1 MGSMDYIELTCKLDP
16 LEPWREILIAQLAD
30 IGFDSFEET
39 YDGLKAYVLESV
51 FNDKQFEDAIRLP
64 AAQANPIVAVHLSD
78 IKGINWNQE
87 WERHFQAVWIKDRVL
102 IRAPFH
108 AMDPKAEF
116 EIIIEPKMSFGTGH
130 HETTRLVIEW
140 MLECDLRELSV
151 LDMGC
156 GTGVLAIFAAKKGAR
171 SVTAI
176 DNYVFAWENS
186 YDNVQRNGFPEI
198 ISVLHGDASLL
209 GEESY
214 DVILA
219 NITRNVLLEDLPT
232 YYSVLNSGGD
242 LFMSGFLATDKDMIV
257 DRASALGLR
266 LIGEKYIEDWVA
278 VRMNKSS
285 R

>member
-1 MGSMDYIELTCKLDP
+1 MVPMDYIELTCKLDP

-51 FNDKQFEDAIRLP
+51 FNDKQFEDAVRLP
-64 AAQANPIVAVHLSD
+64 AAETNPIVSLHLSD

-108 AMDPKAEF
+108 DAEPKAEF
-116 EIIIEPKMSFGTGH
+116 EVIIEPKMSFGTGH

-140 MLECDLRELSV
+140 MLECDFRGLSV

-171 SVTAI
+171 TVTAI
-176 DNYVFAWENS
+176 DNYVFAFENS
-186 YDNVQRNGFPEI
+186 CDNVQRNGFPDI
-198 ISVLHGDASLL
+198 VTVKHGDASLL
-209 GEESY
+209 GDESY
-214 DVILA
+214 DKILA

-232 YYSVLNSGGD
+232 YYSVLNNGGE
-242 LFMSGFLATDKDMIV
+242 LFLSGFLATDRDMIV

-266 LIGEKYIEDWVA
+266 FIGEKHMQDWVA
-278 VRMNKSS
+278 VRMKKP
-285 R
+285 